1 MPQFGKKSLERLA
14 TLHPDLQRVLNRAI
28 VRFDFA
34 ITCGLRGKIDQDAA
48 YKGGF
53 SKVQWPDSR
62 HNCSIGPD
70 KVCDFNKSDAVDL
83 APLPIDWN
91 NRKAFENLAT
101 IIKACA
107 VLEGVQ
113 IRWGGNWAKFPDI
126 PHFERVV

>member
-1 MPQFGKKSLERLA
+1 MPQFGPKSLERLK

-28 VRFDFA
+28 VRFDFT

-70 KVCDFNKSDAVDL
+70 GVHDFNKSDAVDL

-91 NRKAFENLAT
+91 NLERFKILAT

-107 VLEGVQ
+107 KLESVE
-113 IRWGGNWAKFPDI
+113 IKWGGDWTTFKDY
-126 PHFERVV
+126 PHYERIL